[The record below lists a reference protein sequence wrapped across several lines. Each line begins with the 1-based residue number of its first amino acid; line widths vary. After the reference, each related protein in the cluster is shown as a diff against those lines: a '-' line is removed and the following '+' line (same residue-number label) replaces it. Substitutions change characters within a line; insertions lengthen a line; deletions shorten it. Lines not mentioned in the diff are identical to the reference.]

1 MFVET
6 VDANSE
12 KRVHSLTPVL
22 PGIRRCLQTVLQLS
36 DADTARIGPD
46 TTPLAI
52 PGWNS
57 LAHVQ
62 IMLELERVF
71 DVTFDA
77 DEIAAL
83 ASVSAIIAALER
95 PRP

>member
-1 MFVET
+1 MQT
-6 VDANSE
+6 AL
-12 KRVHSLTPVL
+12 KLTDE
-22 PGIRRCLQTVLQLS
+22 Q
-36 DADTARIGPD
+36 AARIGAD
-46 TTPLAI
+46 ATPVTV

-62 IMLELERVF
+62 LILELERAF

-83 ASVSAIIAALER
+83 ASVGAIAAALER
-95 PRP
+95 PRT

>member
-1 MFVET
+1 M
-6 VDANSE
+6 SE
-12 KRVHSLTPVL
+12 MRAHLVTPVL

-36 DADTARIGPD
+36 DADTARIGLD
-46 TTPLAI
+46 TTPLVI

-62 IMLELERVF
+62 IVLELERVF

-83 ASVSAIIAALER
+83 ASVGAIAAALESR
-95 PRP
+95 T

>member
-1 MFVET
+1 V
-6 VDANSE
+6 
-12 KRVHSLTPVL
+12 TPVL
-22 PGIRRCLQTVLQLS
+22 PGIRRCLQTVLKLS
-36 DADTARIGPD
+36 DADTARIGLD
-46 TTPLAI
+46 TTPLVI

-62 IMLELERVF
+62 IILEVERVF

-83 ASVSAIIAALER
+83 ASVGAIAAALEAR
-95 PRP
+95 T